1 MSICRPAS
9 SGSPTS
15 ASDPIV
21 RLPRGVRL
29 HQDKVRGIPV
39 LLGPERALMLD
50 GIGWAILSELEEALR
65 FSVLV
70 ERLAS
75 RYDAP
80 REQIE
85 SDVRAFLD
93 DLQIQR
99 LVDYCDV

>member
-9 SGSPTS
+9 PGSPTS
-15 ASDPIV
+15 ALDPIV

-65 FSVLV
+65 FSALV

-85 SDVRAFLD
+85 SDVRSFLD